1 MALPVPVQRA
11 VEAVQSRVV
20 APLRDRFS
28 AEARAESAA
37 VRQELAVQRNNME
50 LLAENYADLERQ
62 LHDPGWTA
70 FVAYAQQEFSPEGLI
85 RLRAIC
91 RLFTLK
97 NPLMKRAA
105 DLRSAFV
112 NGRGVEIT
120 ARADGKEDGEQD
132 VQAVI
137 TKFLDDPSNQRT
149 LTGAEARTQLE
160 HAHWTDGEIFFALFT
175 NPRTGRVQVRLL
187 PADEIVDVIC
197 NPEDNSEPWFYR
209 RRWVKTTMGVT
220 GVQTGQLQD
229 ELYPALDYRPPGA
242 GRFGTY
248 GGVKIRWDAP
258 VVHDT
263 VNRPLHWHRGVPD
276 AYAAVDWARAYK
288 TFLEDWATVV
298 KSLAKFAWRLTAKGS
313 ARGQARRALAA
324 AAPRDP
330 ATGQP
335 LDTGGTAVTPMDAV
349 LEAIPKSGAVIDAD
363 SGRPMAA
370 MVSAAS
376 GIPVT
381 MLLGDPGVTGSRST
395 AETLNNPTQIDMS
408 QRQEQ
413 WVSTLG
419 RILGHVIAA
428 AVRAPDGPLSGTI
441 TRDPYSDQDVVTLDG
456 DTSTVIDITYPDMS
470 DTDIATIIEAVVK
483 ADGTR
488 TMPPELVLRLIL
500 TALKVRGVD
509 DWLDKMLDDDTGE
522 FLWPKGPPVGHG
534 AEAAALARRGLDPTR
549 AGPGPMEDDD
559 PEGDPPLE
567 EDTEEEDPPG
577 EEDEDQEP

>member
-1 MALPVPVQRA
+1 MGLPVPLQRA
-11 VEAVQSRVV
+11 VDVVV
-20 APLRDRFS
+20 APIRDRFS

-37 VRQELAVQRNNME
+37 ARQELAIERNNAE

-62 LHDPGWTA
+62 LHDPGWTQ
-70 FVAYAQQEFSPEGLI
+70 FVAYAQQEFSPEGLV

-91 RLFTLK
+91 RLYTLK

-105 DLRSAFV
+105 ALRSAYV
-112 NGRGVEIT
+112 WGRGVEIT
-120 ARADGKEDGEQD
+120 ARADGKEGGEQD

-137 TKFLDDPSNQRT
+137 TKFVEDPSNQRT
-149 LTGAEARTQLE
+149 LTGAEAHTQLE
-160 HAHWTDGEIFFALFT
+160 HAHWTDGELFFALFT
-175 NPRTGRVQVRLL
+175 NPRTGRVQVRTL
-187 PADEIVDVIC
+187 PADEIADVIC
-197 NPEDNSEPWFYR
+197 NPEDASEPWFYR

-220 GVQTGQLQD
+220 GIQVGQLQD
-229 ELYPALDYRPPGA
+229 ELYPALDYRPPGV
-242 GRFGTY
+242 GRFTHY
-248 GGVKIRWDAP
+248 GGIKIRWDAP
-258 VVHDT
+258 VLHDT

-298 KSLAKFAWRLTAKGS
+298 KSLAKHAWRLTAKGS
-313 ARGQARRALAA
+313 SRAQARRALAG

-330 ATGQP
+330 VTGEP
-335 LDTGGTAVTPMDAV
+335 LDVGGTAVTPMDAV

-395 AETLNNPTQIDMS
+395 AETLNNPTEIDMG

-413 WVSTLG
+413 WASTKR
-419 RILGHVIAA
+419 RILNYVIAA
-428 AVRAPDGPLSGTI
+428 AVRAPQGPLHGTI

-456 DTSTVIDITYPDMS
+456 DTSTVIDITFPDMS

-488 TMPPELVLRLIL
+488 TMPPELILRLIL
-500 TALKVRGVD
+500 TAFKVRGVD
-509 DWLDKMLDDDTGE
+509 DWLDKMTDDDTGD
-522 FLWPKGPPVGHG
+522 FVYPKGPPVGHG
-534 AEAAALARRGLDPTR
+534 AEAAALARAGADPTR

-559 PEGDPPLE
+559 EVPD
-567 EDTEEEDPPG
+567 EDPPEDEPSG
-577 EEDEDQEP
+577 EEDEDQER